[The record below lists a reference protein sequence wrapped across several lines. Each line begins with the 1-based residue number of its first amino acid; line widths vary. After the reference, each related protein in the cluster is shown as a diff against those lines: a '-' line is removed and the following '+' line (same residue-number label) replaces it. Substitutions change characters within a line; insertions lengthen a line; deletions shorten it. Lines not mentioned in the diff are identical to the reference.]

1 MKEDST
7 WNLPRYNLHIDESGE
22 KPQVFDPIRK
32 AWYVFQPEEEV
43 RQHLIQFLIREKG
56 ISPNLIS
63 VEKEIDY
70 RGTRR
75 RFDVVIFDRNG
86 SPDIVCECKA
96 PEVAITQDTVNQIA
110 RYNTVL
116 KAPHLLITNGKGLVV
131 FSIQDS
137 GKFVLNKDW

>member
-1 MKEDST
+1 MAKQSS
-7 WNLPRYNLHIDESGE
+7 WKLPRYSLHTEESEG
-22 KPQVFDPIRK
+22 QIMVFDPIRK
-32 AWYVFQPEEEV
+32 AWFVFQPEEEV

-63 VEKEIDY
+63 VEKEIAY

-75 RFDVVIFDRNG
+75 RFDLVIFDQSGAPN
-86 SPDIVCECKA
+86 IVCECKA

>member
-1 MKEDST
+1 MAEQNNWK
-7 WNLPRYNLHIDESGE
+7 LPRYSLHTEESE
-22 KPQVFDPIRK
+22 EQVMVFDPIRK
-32 AWYVFQPEEEV
+32 AWFVFQPEEEV

-63 VEKEIDY
+63 VEKEIAY

-75 RFDVVIFDRNG
+75 RFDVVVFDRNG

-116 KAPHLLITNGKGLVV
+116 KAPHLLLTNGKGLIV
-131 FSIQDS
+131 FSIQEG
-137 GKFVLNKDW
+137 GKFVINKDW

>member
-1 MKEDST
+1 MSEHKN
-7 WNLPRYNLHIDESGE
+7 WKLPRYSLHTEESE
-22 KPQVFDPIRK
+22 EHIMVYDPIRK
-32 AWYVFQPEEEV
+32 AWFVFQPEEEV

-63 VEKEIDY
+63 VEKEIAY

-75 RFDVVIFDRNG
+75 RFDLVIFDRSGAPN
-86 SPDIVCECKA
+86 IVCECKA

-116 KAPHLLITNGKGLVV
+116 KAPHLLLTNGKGLIV
-131 FSIQDS
+131 FSIQEG
-137 GKFVLNKDW
+137 GKFVMNKDW